1 MQKQSSWLSWTL
13 GLLPV
18 VAAVAARFNGQ
29 MLFNYFVNVL
39 LALVAICWLACRPI
53 ASFDQWFL
61 ERTNTCLLV
70 GVGAGWLLTWLGW
83 AAFSKE
89 WYVLLTSLVFGISL
103 YLLQRRFNPKNFLV
117 AAISLS
123 ILVTM
128 QISGVSLL
136 VLVISLLALAFY
148 CVQGLLLYVKQAHWP
163 VLLIYIGLTLCAMLF
178 VFLSPE
184 TYEWAWQ
191 GTIFVACLLIAAYLW
206 VQSQEPVHLNW
217 QTVCCLLALLIVASI
232 SLTIAQ
238 TVALNALYGAIVF
251 VIGLCVVHVFGSN
264 QLTEQEPKI
273 SIVIPTYNGAKTI
286 IETLESVL
294 QQTYKNW
301 EVVIVDDGST
311 DATAEVVERFMQNNE
326 PKFRYLRQNNQ
337 DQLNAIK
344 HGLPYLTGDIVY
356 ILHSDDILTN
366 RFVFRRAV
374 YVLQHERCDGVF
386 IDLQEIN
393 AQGTIMKRLH
403 TKSYYR
409 STANLAKAA
418 LGLGRNPYVDF
429 AYWRR
434 DVFASLVKQNYLT
447 DNVPAWYDIK
457 SNTGLA
463 MINGNF
469 TGLSYRVFAGNY
481 LNSADGAVNVLSGE
495 LRFLHHLLA
504 HLAIPAFAAQSV
516 FYRGMN
522 KLGLSSLCPVIV
534 KHGRTPLAEITP
546 AVAKR
551 RCPDLKHPYVAAIVG
566 FAKNYDP
573 GKTASIALPANL
585 RIYDGADIRL
595 FNRDLLSNEVPAFY
609 FQIMK
614 ALAAGTGRF
623 VVPAGQGT
631 ALSRILEFFTVRDF
645 VTIKEK

>member
-1 MQKQSSWLSWTL
+1 MQKQSSWLSWAI

-18 VAAVAARFNGQ
+18 VAAIAARFNGQ
-29 MLFNYFVNVL
+29 MLFNYFVNVG
-39 LALVAICWLACRPI
+39 LALVLVCWLAWRPLT
-53 ASFDQWFL
+53 SFDQWFL
-61 ERTNTCLLV
+61 ERTNTCILIGI
-70 GVGAGWLLTWLGW
+70 GVGWLLTWLGL

-89 WYVLLTSLVFGISL
+89 WYVLLASLVFSLSL

-117 AAISLS
+117 SAISLS

-128 QISGVSLL
+128 QMSGVSLL
-136 VLVISLLALAFY
+136 VLVIALSGLAFY
-148 CVQGLLLYVKQAHWP
+148 CVQSLLLYVKQAHWP
-163 VLLIYIGLTLCAMLF
+163 VLLIYIGLALWAMLF

-184 TYEWAWQ
+184 SYEWAWQ

-206 VQSQEPVHLNW
+206 VYSQEQVHLNW
-217 QTVCCLLALLIVASI
+217 QIFWGLLALLIVSSI

-238 TVALNALYGAIVF
+238 TVALNALYGAMIF
-251 VIGLCVVHVFGSN
+251 AAGLCVVHIFGSS
-264 QLTEQEPKI
+264 QLTSEEPKI
-273 SIVIPTYNGAKTI
+273 SIIIPTYNGADTI

-294 QQTYKNW
+294 RQTYQNW

-311 DATAEVVERFMQNNE
+311 DATTEVVNRFIQNNS
-326 PKFRYLRQNNQ
+326 PKFRYLRQSNQ

-344 HGLPYLTGDIVY
+344 HGLPYLTGEIVY
-356 ILHSDDILTN
+356 ILHSDDLLAN

-374 YVLQHERCDGVF
+374 YVLQHERADGVF

-393 AQGTIMKRLH
+393 AQGTITKHLH

-409 STANLAKAA
+409 SLANLAKAA

-434 DVFASLVKQNYLT
+434 DVFTSLVKQNYLT
-447 DNVPAWYDIK
+447 DNVPAWYDIR
-457 SNTGLA
+457 SNRGLA

-481 LNSADGAVNVLSGE
+481 LNSKDGAVNVLSGE

-504 HLAIPAFAAQSV
+504 HLSIPAFAAQSV

-534 KHGRTPLAEITP
+534 KQGRTPLAEITP
-546 AVAKR
+546 AVAQR
-551 RCPDLKHPYVAAIVG
+551 RCPDLNHPYVATIVG
-566 FAKNYDP
+566 FAKNYDQA
-573 GKTASIALPANL
+573 KTFSLVLPANL

-595 FNRDLLSNEVPAFY
+595 FNRDLLSNDVPAPY
-609 FQIMK
+609 FKIMK

-623 VVPAGQGT
+623 IVPAGQGPH
-631 ALSRILEFFTVRDF
+631 LERILEFFTVRDF